1 MATQSQID
9 ANRRNAQKS
18 TGPKTPEG
26 KAKSRRNG
34 LQHGLTAKTCMLADE
49 DPDGLLDLLKEIREK
64 FNPQDTDEDFL
75 IERMAKAR
83 FRYNRI
89 MPLEAAIFNLR
100 LAVDKAPEPLVK
112 VQGQVG
118 KRAWA
123 YMRDANGGNA
133 LSKLARYETSLLR
146 EYDRSRQELEKLQ
159 KIRAA
164 NPPQPPVT
172 EELRREPDPPVSPIP
187 PTTSKPPQPAMSNAR
202 TLRYSGCDAEGGFRM
217 ERRERLSQFQREKM
231 DLPGHIADDDH
242 LSAGKRTT

>member
-49 DPDGLLDLLKEIREK
+49 DPEALLELLEEIREK
-64 FNPQDTDEDFL
+64 FDPQDTDEDFL

-83 FRYNRI
+83 FKYNRI
-89 MPLEAAIFNLR
+89 MPIEAAIFNLR
-100 LAVDKAPEPLVK
+100 LAVDQAPMPLMAA
-112 VQGQVG
+112 QG
-118 KRAWA
+118 KSCERAWA

-164 NPPQPPVT
+164 RPASPPIAD
-172 EELRREPDPPVSPIP
+172 ELRKEPDPPINPIK
-187 PTTSKPPQPAMSNAR
+187 SAQPAMS
-202 TLRYSGCDAEGGFRM
+202 E
-217 ERRERLSQFQREKM
+217 
-231 DLPGHIADDDH
+231 PVHIAQNPQP
-242 LSAGKRTT
+242 SPAPAAAPSPEACPEPTIPGFEWVESRY